1 MAKKICEENDEEN
14 ATKISANST
23 VANIVLFCKK
33 KQSTEKFKNQ
43 RNDLYIFLLNSIS
56 SFQKN

>member
-33 KQSTEKFKNQ
+33 KQSTEKFKN
-43 RNDLYIFLLNSIS
+43 
-56 SFQKN
+56 